1 MDDGTLSI
9 YFSRLVDR
17 YTIAHN
23 ESPIGIS
30 CLLPAPWCTMVL
42 VLVHHGAAG
51 QVSGG
56 EACGGDVVKL
66 RITSRH
72 PGGHSVHDNKQVL
85 LPANA
90 ALKNSK
96 LKILSF
102 FSLGIWRQNV

>member
-1 MDDGTLSI
+1 MVH
-9 YFSRLVDR
+9 LV
-17 YTIAHN
+17 
-23 ESPIGIS
+23 
-30 CLLPAPWCTMVL
+30 LAPWCAMVL
-42 VLVHHGAAG
+42 FMVHHGAAG

-90 ALKNSK
+90 AKSKSQK
-96 LKILSF
+96 LKISKSSP
-102 FSLGIWRQNV
+102 FSLSESGGKTSKSFSFVWTVDVFLEYQVTT

>member
-1 MDDGTLSI
+1 
-9 YFSRLVDR
+9 
-17 YTIAHN
+17 
-23 ESPIGIS
+23 
-30 CLLPAPWCTMVL
+30 MVL

-51 QVSGG
+51 QVLGG

-72 PGGHSVHDNKQVL
+72 PGGHFVHDNKQVL

-96 LKILSF
+96 SQKPKSRNPLLLLSRNLAAKRLKALVLCGLWM
-102 FSLGIWRQNV
+102 FSLSIK

>member
-1 MDDGTLSI
+1 
-9 YFSRLVDR
+9 
-17 YTIAHN
+17 
-23 ESPIGIS
+23 
-30 CLLPAPWCTMVL
+30 MVL

-96 LKILSF
+96 SRKPKSRNPLLLLSRNLVAKRLKALVLCGLWM
-102 FSLGIWRQNV
+102 FSLSIK